1 MATKQQSNY
10 PLIVIVGPTASGKTG
25 LSIQIAKEY
34 GGEIISADSRAIYRG
49 LTIGT
54 AKPTR
59 EEQVGVPHWGI
70 DLVDPNERFTVAD
83 FQRYT
88 YAKVAEIR
96 GRGHVP
102 ILVGGTG
109 LYVDAVLYQFEFPVA
124 DNNTTRRDELEAFT
138 LDKLIDYCLK
148 NNVTLPENKKNKRYV
163 VNAILRD
170 GQDSKRR
177 HELNE
182 NTVVVGITTKK
193 EILIERIKQRV
204 NVMIAAGVVDEALKI
219 SSQYG
224 WNNEAMT
231 GNIYP
236 LIHEYLDG
244 KVSKDELKERF
255 ATKDWQ
261 LAKRQL
267 TWLRRNEH
275 IYWADLNDA
284 YTYIAHRLAEV
295 NNL

>member
-1 MATKQQSNY
+1 MEAKRQPDQ

-25 LSIQIAKEY
+25 LAIKIAKEY

-59 EEQVGVPHWGI
+59 EEQMGIPHWGI
-70 DLVDPNERFTVAD
+70 DLVDPNGRFSAAD
-83 FQRYT
+83 FQRYA
-88 YAKVAEIR
+88 YAKIAEIR

-109 LYVDAVLYQFEFPVA
+109 LYVDAVLYKFEFSLA
-124 DNNTTRRDELEAFT
+124 EYDTKRRDKLESFA
-138 LDKLIDYCLK
+138 LDKLYDYCSK
-148 NNVTLPENKKNKRYV
+148 NNILLPENKKNKRYV
-163 VNAILRD
+163 VNAILRN
-170 GQDSKRR
+170 GQIFKRK
-177 HELNE
+177 HELDGNIL
-182 NTVVVGITTKK
+182 VVGITTEK
-193 EILIERIKQRV
+193 EILAERINRRIKT
-204 NVMIAAGVVDEALKI
+204 MLSEGVIDEALNV
-219 SSQYG
+219 SLQYG
-224 WNNEAMT
+224 WESGAMT

-236 LIHEYLDG
+236 LIHEYLDE
-244 KVSKDELKERF
+244 KISRDELETRL

-261 LAKRQL
+261 LARRQL

-275 IYWADLNDA
+275 IYWADLNGA
-284 YTYIAHRLAEV
+284 HTYIAHRLAEV